1 MSRFIDLSVPLHP
14 ALPLWPGSKPVHIER
29 VMDLTRGDVANVS
42 QLYIDV
48 HSGTHIDAPLHFLPE
63 GATTDEIPLSKLIGP
78 CWVADFTG
86 KKHIAAEDLEAA
98 GIPEDTRRLLCKTD
112 NSCYW
117 QDFAQPFRS
126 DFCALTLD
134 AAHWIVQQGIW
145 LVGIDYH
152 SIQLYDAP
160 FDTHIVLLE
169 RQVVI
174 LESLNLLDVEQG
186 SYELLCLPLRVRG
199 LEGVPVR
206 AVLRS

>member
-1 MSRFIDLSVPLHP
+1 MTRLIDLSVPLHP

-29 VMDLTRGDVANVS
+29 VMDLANGDAANVS

-48 HSGTHIDAPLHFLPE
+48 HSGTHIDAPLHFLPN
-63 GATTDEIPLSKLIGP
+63 GATTEDIPLDKFIGP

-86 KKHIAAEDLEAA
+86 KKRITAEDLEVAS
-98 GIPEDTRRLLCKTD
+98 IPKDTCRLLCKTD
-112 NSCYW
+112 NSRYW
-117 QDFAQPFRS
+117 KDFAQAFRS

-134 AAHWIVQQGIW
+134 AAHWIVQRGIC
-145 LVGIDYH
+145 LVGIDCH
-152 SIQLYDAP
+152 SIQLYDDP
-160 FDTHIVLLE
+160 FDTHVALLKHE
-169 RQVVI
+169 VII
-174 LESLNLLDVEQG
+174 LESLNLLEVAQG